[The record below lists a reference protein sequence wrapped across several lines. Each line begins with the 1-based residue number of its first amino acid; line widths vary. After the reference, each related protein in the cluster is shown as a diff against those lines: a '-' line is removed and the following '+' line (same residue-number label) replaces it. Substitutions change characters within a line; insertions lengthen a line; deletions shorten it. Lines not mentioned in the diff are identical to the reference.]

1 MDEKLVSVIIPAYN
15 IEDYIGR
22 CLDSIISQTYKNL
35 EIIVVDDGSRDH
47 TGEILDNYAKKDR
60 RIKVIHKENGGVSSA
75 RNKGIEAAEGDYIG
89 FIDGD
94 DLIEPEMYKTLVDLL
109 EEENA
114 DIAHCGYQMVFPDR
128 VDYYHNTGKKKIQ
141 TTEEGLKDL
150 LSGEMIEPG
159 LVNKLYKKELIKN
172 CRLDETVKINE
183 DLLMNFEKKFEV
195 FWKFFIDNGGYNVVI
210 EGLRNT
216 LIIAI
221 LGLVIGIIIGTL
233 IATVRVVPKTSGVSK
248 VLDVLAKFYVS
259 FFRGT
264 PIVVQLLLFYY
275 VLMPLL
281 SINLKSVPV
290 AVIVF
295 GLNSGAYISE
305 IMRAGILSVDPGQM
319 EGGRAVGLSYG
330 TTMMKIVIPQAV
342 KNILPTLG
350 NEFIS
355 LIKETS
361 VVSFVGATDLYLA
374 FQRIGS
380 NTYDFMVPYL
390 VMAVIY
396 IVMVF
401 IISTLIKVMERSLRK
416 SDYR

>member
-94 DLIEPEMYKTLVDLL
+94 DLIESEMYKTLVDLL

-128 VDYYHNTGKKKIQ
+128 IDYYHNTGKKKIQ

-159 LVNKLYKKELIKN
+159 LVNKIYKKELIKN

-183 DLLMNFEKKFEV
+183 DLLMNYQLFKLSQKSVYYDITPYSYMIRSSSATGANSLITKRE
-195 FWKFFIDNGGYNVVI
+195 DA
-210 EGLRNT
+210 LR
-216 LIIAI
+216 
-221 LGLVIGIIIGTL
+221 
-233 IATVRVVPKTSGVSK
+233 
-248 VLDVLAKFYVS
+248 VLNQIKDDC
-259 FFRGT
+259 
-264 PIVVQLLLFYY
+264 INNN
-275 VLMPLL
+275 LL
-281 SINLKSVPV
+281 SIIYKRYIYLLMAICRDDLKDRSYIEYQKKQRKQLNKELNTDIFKSCIPKKLKYMSLFSCYLPHIMK
-290 AVIVF
+290 VIYKMYD
-295 GLNSGAYISE
+295 LKT
-305 IMRAGILSVDPGQM
+305 
-319 EGGRAVGLSYG
+319 G
-330 TTMMKIVIPQAV
+330 TSK
-342 KNILPTLG
+342 K
-350 NEFIS
+350 
-355 LIKETS
+355 
-361 VVSFVGATDLYLA
+361 
-374 FQRIGS
+374 
-380 NTYDFMVPYL
+380 YL
-390 VMAVIY
+390 VN
-396 IVMVF
+396 
-401 IISTLIKVMERSLRK
+401 KE
-416 SDYR
+416 

>member
-75 RNKGIEAAEGDYIG
+75 RNKGIEVAEGDYIG

-94 DLIEPEMYKTLVDLL
+94 DLIEPEMYKILVDLL

-183 DLLMNFEKKFEV
+183 DLLMN
-195 FWKFFIDNGGYNVVI
+195 Y
-210 EGLRNT
+210 
-216 LIIAI
+216 
-221 LGLVIGIIIGTL
+221 
-233 IATVRVVPKTSGVSK
+233 
-248 VLDVLAKFYVS
+248 
-259 FFRGT
+259 
-264 PIVVQLLLFYY
+264 QLFK
-275 VLMPLL
+275 L
-281 SINLKSVPV
+281 SQKSVYYDITPYSYMIRSSS
-290 AVIVF
+290 AT
-295 GLNSGAYISE
+295 GA
-305 IMRAGILSVDPGQM
+305 
-319 EGGRAVGLSYG
+319 
-330 TTMMKIVIPQAV
+330 
-342 KNILPTLG
+342 N
-350 NEFIS
+350 S
-355 LIKETS
+355 LITKREDSLRVLNQIKDDCINNNLLTNIYKRYIYLLMAICRDDLKDRSYMEYQKKQRKQLKKELKTDIFKSCIPKKLKYMSLFSCYLPHIMKVIYKMYDLKTGTS
-361 VVSFVGATDLYLA
+361 KK
-374 FQRIGS
+374 
-380 NTYDFMVPYL
+380 YL
-390 VMAVIY
+390 VN
-396 IVMVF
+396 
-401 IISTLIKVMERSLRK
+401 EE
-416 SDYR
+416 

>member
-35 EIIVVDDGSRDH
+35 EIIVVDDGSRDY

-75 RNKGIEAAEGDYIG
+75 RNKGIEVAEGDYIG

-94 DLIEPEMYKTLVDLL
+94 DLIEPEMYKILVDLL

-183 DLLMNFEKKFEV
+183 DLLMN
-195 FWKFFIDNGGYNVVI
+195 Y
-210 EGLRNT
+210 
-216 LIIAI
+216 
-221 LGLVIGIIIGTL
+221 
-233 IATVRVVPKTSGVSK
+233 
-248 VLDVLAKFYVS
+248 
-259 FFRGT
+259 
-264 PIVVQLLLFYY
+264 QLFK
-275 VLMPLL
+275 L
-281 SINLKSVPV
+281 SQKSVYYDITPYSYMIRSSSATGANSLITKREDSLRV
-290 AVIVF
+290 
-295 GLNSGAYISE
+295 LNQIKDDC
-305 IMRAGILSVDPGQM
+305 INNNL
-319 EGGRAVGLSYG
+319 
-330 TTMMKIVIPQAV
+330 
-342 KNILPTLG
+342 LPTIYKRYIYLLMAICRDDLKDRLYM
-350 NEFIS
+350 EYQKKQRKKLKKELKTDIFKSCIPKKLKYMS
-355 LIKETS
+355 LFSCYLPHIMKVIYKMYDLKTGTS
-361 VVSFVGATDLYLA
+361 KK
-374 FQRIGS
+374 
-380 NTYDFMVPYL
+380 YL
-390 VMAVIY
+390 VN
-396 IVMVF
+396 
-401 IISTLIKVMERSLRK
+401 EE
-416 SDYR
+416 

>member
-35 EIIVVDDGSRDH
+35 EIIVVDDGSRDY

-128 VDYYHNTGKKKIQ
+128 IDYYHNTGKKKIQ

-172 CRLDETVKINE
+172 CRLNETVKINE
-183 DLLMNFEKKFEV
+183 DLLMNYQLFKLSQKSVYYDITPYSYMIRSSSATGANSLITKRE
-195 FWKFFIDNGGYNVVI
+195 DS
-210 EGLRNT
+210 LRV
-216 LIIAI
+216 LIQIKDDCI
-221 LGLVIGIIIGTL
+221 NNN
-233 IATVRVVPKTSGVSK
+233 
-248 VLDVLAKFYVS
+248 
-259 FFRGT
+259 
-264 PIVVQLLLFYY
+264 
-275 VLMPLL
+275 LL
-281 SINLKSVPV
+281 SIIYKRYIYLLMAICRDGLKDKSYMKYQKKQRKQLKKELKTD
-290 AVIVF
+290 VF
-295 GLNSGAYISE
+295 KSCIPKKLKYMSLFSCYFPHI
-305 IMRAGILSVDPGQM
+305 
-319 EGGRAVGLSYG
+319 
-330 TTMMKIVIPQAV
+330 MKIIY
-342 KNILPTLG
+342 KMYDLKTG
-350 NEFIS
+350 
-355 LIKETS
+355 TS
-361 VVSFVGATDLYLA
+361 KK
-374 FQRIGS
+374 
-380 NTYDFMVPYL
+380 YL
-390 VMAVIY
+390 VN
-396 IVMVF
+396 
-401 IISTLIKVMERSLRK
+401 EE
-416 SDYR
+416 

>member
-94 DLIEPEMYKTLVDLL
+94 DLIEPEMYKILVDLL

-150 LSGEMIEPG
+150 LSGEIIEPG

-183 DLLMNFEKKFEV
+183 DLLMN
-195 FWKFFIDNGGYNVVI
+195 Y
-210 EGLRNT
+210 
-216 LIIAI
+216 
-221 LGLVIGIIIGTL
+221 
-233 IATVRVVPKTSGVSK
+233 
-248 VLDVLAKFYVS
+248 
-259 FFRGT
+259 
-264 PIVVQLLLFYY
+264 QLFK
-275 VLMPLL
+275 L
-281 SINLKSVPV
+281 SQKSVYYDITPYSYMIRSSSATGV
-290 AVIVF
+290 NSLITKREDSLRV
-295 GLNSGAYISE
+295 LNQIKDDCINNNLLPTIYKRYIYLLMA
-305 IMRAGILSVDPGQM
+305 ICRDDLKDRLYM
-319 EGGRAVGLSYG
+319 EYQKKQRKQLKKELKTDIFKSCIPKKLKY
-330 TTMMKIVIPQAV
+330 MSLFSCYLPHIMKIIY
-342 KNILPTLG
+342 KMYDLKTG
-350 NEFIS
+350 
-355 LIKETS
+355 TS
-361 VVSFVGATDLYLA
+361 KK
-374 FQRIGS
+374 
-380 NTYDFMVPYL
+380 YL
-390 VMAVIY
+390 VN
-396 IVMVF
+396 
-401 IISTLIKVMERSLRK
+401 EE
-416 SDYR
+416 

>member
-35 EIIVVDDGSRDH
+35 EIIVVDDGSRDY

-128 VDYYHNTGKKKIQ
+128 IDYYHNTGKKKIQ

-172 CRLDETVKINE
+172 CRLNETVKINE
-183 DLLMNFEKKFEV
+183 DLLMNYQLFKLSQKSVYYDITPYSYMIRSSSATGANSLITKRE
-195 FWKFFIDNGGYNVVI
+195 DS
-210 EGLRNT
+210 LR
-216 LIIAI
+216 
-221 LGLVIGIIIGTL
+221 
-233 IATVRVVPKTSGVSK
+233 
-248 VLDVLAKFYVS
+248 VLNQIKDDC
-259 FFRGT
+259 
-264 PIVVQLLLFYY
+264 INNN
-275 VLMPLL
+275 LL
-281 SINLKSVPV
+281 SIIYKRYIYLLMAICRDGLKDKSYMKYQKKQRKQLKKELRTD
-290 AVIVF
+290 VF
-295 GLNSGAYISE
+295 KSCIPKKLKYMSLFSCYFPHI
-305 IMRAGILSVDPGQM
+305 
-319 EGGRAVGLSYG
+319 
-330 TTMMKIVIPQAV
+330 MKIIY
-342 KNILPTLG
+342 KMYDLKTG
-350 NEFIS
+350 
-355 LIKETS
+355 TS
-361 VVSFVGATDLYLA
+361 KK
-374 FQRIGS
+374 
-380 NTYDFMVPYL
+380 YL
-390 VMAVIY
+390 VN
-396 IVMVF
+396 
-401 IISTLIKVMERSLRK
+401 EE
-416 SDYR
+416 

>member
-35 EIIVVDDGSRDH
+35 EIIVVDDGSRDY

-128 VDYYHNTGKKKIQ
+128 IDYYHNTGKKKIQ

-172 CRLDETVKINE
+172 CRLNETVKINE
-183 DLLMNFEKKFEV
+183 DLLMNYQLFKLSQKSVYYDITPYSYMIRSSSATGANSLITKRE
-195 FWKFFIDNGGYNVVI
+195 DS
-210 EGLRNT
+210 LR
-216 LIIAI
+216 
-221 LGLVIGIIIGTL
+221 
-233 IATVRVVPKTSGVSK
+233 
-248 VLDVLAKFYVS
+248 VLNQIKDDC
-259 FFRGT
+259 
-264 PIVVQLLLFYY
+264 INNN
-275 VLMPLL
+275 LL
-281 SINLKSVPV
+281 SIIYKRYIYLLMAICRDGLK
-290 AVIVF
+290 
-295 GLNSGAYISE
+295 
-305 IMRAGILSVDPGQM
+305 DK
-319 EGGRAVGLSYG
+319 SY
-330 TTMMKIVIPQAV
+330 MKYQ
-342 KNILPTLG
+342 KN
-350 NEFIS
+350 
-355 LIKETS
+355 KE
-361 VVSFVGATDLYLA
+361 
-374 FQRIGS
+374 S
-380 NTYDFMVPYL
+380 N
-390 VMAVIY
+390 
-396 IVMVF
+396 
-401 IISTLIKVMERSLRK
+401 
-416 SDYR
+416 

>member
-75 RNKGIEAAEGDYIG
+75 RNKGIEVAEGDYIG

-94 DLIEPEMYKTLVDLL
+94 DLIEPEMYKILVDLL

-150 LSGEMIEPG
+150 LSGEIIEPG

-183 DLLMNFEKKFEV
+183 DLLMN
-195 FWKFFIDNGGYNVVI
+195 Y
-210 EGLRNT
+210 
-216 LIIAI
+216 
-221 LGLVIGIIIGTL
+221 
-233 IATVRVVPKTSGVSK
+233 
-248 VLDVLAKFYVS
+248 
-259 FFRGT
+259 
-264 PIVVQLLLFYY
+264 QLFK
-275 VLMPLL
+275 L
-281 SINLKSVPV
+281 SQKSVYYDITPYSYMIRSSSATGANSLITKREDSLRV
-290 AVIVF
+290 
-295 GLNSGAYISE
+295 LNQIKDDCINNNLLPTIYKRYIYLLMA
-305 IMRAGILSVDPGQM
+305 ICRDDLKDRLYM
-319 EGGRAVGLSYG
+319 EYQKKQRKKLKKELKTDIFKSCIPKKLKY
-330 TTMMKIVIPQAV
+330 MSLFSCYLPHIMKIIY
-342 KNILPTLG
+342 KMY
-350 NEFIS
+350 
-355 LIKETS
+355 
-361 VVSFVGATDLYLA
+361 DLKTGTWA
-374 FQRIGS
+374 SRSQRS
-380 NTYDFMVPYL
+380 
-390 VMAVIY
+390 A
-396 IVMVF
+396 
-401 IISTLIKVMERSLRK
+401 
-416 SDYR
+416 

>member
-35 EIIVVDDGSRDH
+35 EIIVVDDGSRDY

-128 VDYYHNTGKKKIQ
+128 IDYYHNTGKKKIQ

-172 CRLDETVKINE
+172 CRLNETVKINE
-183 DLLMNFEKKFEV
+183 DLLMNYQLFKLSQKSVYYDITPYSYMIRSSSATGANSLITKRE
-195 FWKFFIDNGGYNVVI
+195 DS
-210 EGLRNT
+210 LR
-216 LIIAI
+216 
-221 LGLVIGIIIGTL
+221 
-233 IATVRVVPKTSGVSK
+233 
-248 VLDVLAKFYVS
+248 VLNQIKDDC
-259 FFRGT
+259 
-264 PIVVQLLLFYY
+264 INNN
-275 VLMPLL
+275 LL
-281 SINLKSVPV
+281 SIIYKRYIYLLMEICRDGLKDKSYMKYQKKQRKQLKKELKTD
-290 AVIVF
+290 VF
-295 GLNSGAYISE
+295 KSCIPKKLKYMSLFSCYFPHI
-305 IMRAGILSVDPGQM
+305 
-319 EGGRAVGLSYG
+319 
-330 TTMMKIVIPQAV
+330 MKIIY
-342 KNILPTLG
+342 KMYDLKTG
-350 NEFIS
+350 
-355 LIKETS
+355 TS
-361 VVSFVGATDLYLA
+361 KK
-374 FQRIGS
+374 
-380 NTYDFMVPYL
+380 YL
-390 VMAVIY
+390 VN
-396 IVMVF
+396 
-401 IISTLIKVMERSLRK
+401 EE
-416 SDYR
+416 

>member
-35 EIIVVDDGSRDH
+35 EIIVVDDGSRDY

-128 VDYYHNTGKKKIQ
+128 IDYYHNTGKKKIQ

-172 CRLDETVKINE
+172 CRLNETVKINE
-183 DLLMNFEKKFEV
+183 DLLMNYQLFKLSQKSVYYDITPYSYMIRSSSATGANSLITKRE
-195 FWKFFIDNGGYNVVI
+195 DS
-210 EGLRNT
+210 LR
-216 LIIAI
+216 
-221 LGLVIGIIIGTL
+221 
-233 IATVRVVPKTSGVSK
+233 
-248 VLDVLAKFYVS
+248 VLNQIKDDC
-259 FFRGT
+259 
-264 PIVVQLLLFYY
+264 INNN
-275 VLMPLL
+275 LL
-281 SINLKSVPV
+281 SIIYKRYIYLLSAICRDDLKDRSYMEYQKKQRKQLKKELKTD
-290 AVIVF
+290 VF
-295 GLNSGAYISE
+295 KSCIPKKLKYMSLFSCYFPHI
-305 IMRAGILSVDPGQM
+305 
-319 EGGRAVGLSYG
+319 
-330 TTMMKIVIPQAV
+330 MKIIY
-342 KNILPTLG
+342 KMYDLKTG
-350 NEFIS
+350 
-355 LIKETS
+355 TS
-361 VVSFVGATDLYLA
+361 KK
-374 FQRIGS
+374 
-380 NTYDFMVPYL
+380 YL
-390 VMAVIY
+390 VN
-396 IVMVF
+396 
-401 IISTLIKVMERSLRK
+401 EE
-416 SDYR
+416 

>member
-94 DLIEPEMYKTLVDLL
+94 DLIESEMYKTLVDLL

-233 IATVRVVPKTSGVSK
+233 IATVRVVPKTSGVTK

-295 GLNSGAYISE
+295 GLNSGDYI
-305 IMRAGILSVDPGQM
+305 
-319 EGGRAVGLSYG
+319 
-330 TTMMKIVIPQAV
+330 
-342 KNILPTLG
+342 
-350 NEFIS
+350 
-355 LIKETS
+355 
-361 VVSFVGATDLYLA
+361 
-374 FQRIGS
+374 
-380 NTYDFMVPYL
+380 
-390 VMAVIY
+390 
-396 IVMVF
+396 
-401 IISTLIKVMERSLRK
+401 
-416 SDYR
+416 

>member
-94 DLIEPEMYKTLVDLL
+94 DLIEPEMYKILVDLL

-128 VDYYHNTGKKKIQ
+128 IDYYHNTGKKKIQ

-172 CRLDETVKINE
+172 CRLNETVKINE
-183 DLLMNFEKKFEV
+183 DLLMNYQLFKLSQKSVYYDITPYSYMIRSSSATGANSLITKRE
-195 FWKFFIDNGGYNVVI
+195 DS
-210 EGLRNT
+210 LR
-216 LIIAI
+216 
-221 LGLVIGIIIGTL
+221 
-233 IATVRVVPKTSGVSK
+233 
-248 VLDVLAKFYVS
+248 VLNQIKDDC
-259 FFRGT
+259 
-264 PIVVQLLLFYY
+264 INNN
-275 VLMPLL
+275 LL
-281 SINLKSVPV
+281 SIIYKRYIYLLMAICRDGLKDKSYMKYQKKQRKQLKKELKTD
-290 AVIVF
+290 VF
-295 GLNSGAYISE
+295 KSCIPKKLKYMSLFSCYFPHI
-305 IMRAGILSVDPGQM
+305 
-319 EGGRAVGLSYG
+319 
-330 TTMMKIVIPQAV
+330 MKIIY
-342 KNILPTLG
+342 KMYDLKTG
-350 NEFIS
+350 
-355 LIKETS
+355 TS
-361 VVSFVGATDLYLA
+361 KK
-374 FQRIGS
+374 
-380 NTYDFMVPYL
+380 YL
-390 VMAVIY
+390 VN
-396 IVMVF
+396 
-401 IISTLIKVMERSLRK
+401 EE
-416 SDYR
+416 

>member
-35 EIIVVDDGSRDH
+35 EIIVVDDGSRDY

-128 VDYYHNTGKKKIQ
+128 IDYYHNTGKKKIQ

-172 CRLDETVKINE
+172 CRLNETVKINE
-183 DLLMNFEKKFEV
+183 DLLMNYQLFKLSQKSVYYDITPYSYMIRSSSATGANSLITKRE
-195 FWKFFIDNGGYNVVI
+195 DS
-210 EGLRNT
+210 LR
-216 LIIAI
+216 
-221 LGLVIGIIIGTL
+221 
-233 IATVRVVPKTSGVSK
+233 
-248 VLDVLAKFYVS
+248 VLNQIKDDC
-259 FFRGT
+259 
-264 PIVVQLLLFYY
+264 INNN
-275 VLMPLL
+275 LL
-281 SINLKSVPV
+281 SIIYKRYIYLLMAICRDGLKDKSYKKYQKKQTKQLKKELKTD
-290 AVIVF
+290 VF
-295 GLNSGAYISE
+295 KSCIPKKLKYMSLFSCYFPHI
-305 IMRAGILSVDPGQM
+305 
-319 EGGRAVGLSYG
+319 
-330 TTMMKIVIPQAV
+330 MKIIY
-342 KNILPTLG
+342 KMYDLKTG
-350 NEFIS
+350 
-355 LIKETS
+355 TS
-361 VVSFVGATDLYLA
+361 KK
-374 FQRIGS
+374 
-380 NTYDFMVPYL
+380 YL
-390 VMAVIY
+390 VN
-396 IVMVF
+396 
-401 IISTLIKVMERSLRK
+401 EE
-416 SDYR
+416 

>member
-94 DLIEPEMYKTLVDLL
+94 DLIESEMYKTLVDLL

-183 DLLMNFEKKFEV
+183 DLLMNYQLFKLSQKSVYYDITPYSYMIRSSSATGANSLIKKRE
-195 FWKFFIDNGGYNVVI
+195 DA
-210 EGLRNT
+210 LR
-216 LIIAI
+216 
-221 LGLVIGIIIGTL
+221 
-233 IATVRVVPKTSGVSK
+233 
-248 VLDVLAKFYVS
+248 VLNQIKDDC
-259 FFRGT
+259 
-264 PIVVQLLLFYY
+264 INNN
-275 VLMPLL
+275 LL
-281 SINLKSVPV
+281 SIIYKRYIYLLMAICRDDLKDRSYMEYQKKQRKQLKKELKTDIFKSCIPKKLKYMSLFSCYLPHIMK
-290 AVIVF
+290 VIYKMYD
-295 GLNSGAYISE
+295 LKT
-305 IMRAGILSVDPGQM
+305 
-319 EGGRAVGLSYG
+319 G
-330 TTMMKIVIPQAV
+330 TSK
-342 KNILPTLG
+342 K
-350 NEFIS
+350 
-355 LIKETS
+355 
-361 VVSFVGATDLYLA
+361 
-374 FQRIGS
+374 
-380 NTYDFMVPYL
+380 YL
-390 VMAVIY
+390 VN
-396 IVMVF
+396 
-401 IISTLIKVMERSLRK
+401 KE
-416 SDYR
+416 

>member
-75 RNKGIEAAEGDYIG
+75 RNKGIEVAEGDYIG

-94 DLIEPEMYKTLVDLL
+94 DLIEPEMYKILVDLL

-150 LSGEMIEPG
+150 LSGEIIEPG

-183 DLLMNFEKKFEV
+183 DLLMNYQLFKLSQKSVYYDITPYSYMIRSSSATGANSLITKREDSLRVLNQIKDDCINNNLLPTIYKRYIYLLMAICRDDLKDRLYMEYQKKQRKKLKKELKTDIF
-195 FWKFFIDNGGYNVVI
+195 KSCI
-210 EGLRNT
+210 
-216 LIIAI
+216 
-221 LGLVIGIIIGTL
+221 
-233 IATVRVVPKTSGVSK
+233 PKK
-248 VLDVLAKFYVS
+248 LKYVS
-259 FFRGT
+259 
-264 PIVVQLLLFYY
+264 LFSCY
-275 VLMPLL
+275 LPH
-281 SINLKSVPV
+281 I
-290 AVIVF
+290 
-295 GLNSGAYISE
+295 
-305 IMRAGILSVDPGQM
+305 
-319 EGGRAVGLSYG
+319 
-330 TTMMKIVIPQAV
+330 MKIIY
-342 KNILPTLG
+342 KMYDLKTG
-350 NEFIS
+350 TS
-355 LIKETS
+355 KKYLINGE
-361 VVSFVGATDLYLA
+361 
-374 FQRIGS
+374 
-380 NTYDFMVPYL
+380 
-390 VMAVIY
+390 
-396 IVMVF
+396 
-401 IISTLIKVMERSLRK
+401 
-416 SDYR
+416 

>member
-22 CLDSIISQTYKNL
+22 CLDSIILQTYKNL

-94 DLIEPEMYKTLVDLL
+94 DFIEPEMYKILLDLL

-183 DLLMNFEKKFEV
+183 DLLMNYQLFKLSQKSVYYDITPYSYMIRSSSATGANSLITKRE
-195 FWKFFIDNGGYNVVI
+195 DS
-210 EGLRNT
+210 LR
-216 LIIAI
+216 
-221 LGLVIGIIIGTL
+221 
-233 IATVRVVPKTSGVSK
+233 
-248 VLDVLAKFYVS
+248 VLNQIKDDC
-259 FFRGT
+259 
-264 PIVVQLLLFYY
+264 INNN
-275 VLMPLL
+275 LL
-281 SINLKSVPV
+281 SIIYKRYIYLLMAICRDDLKDRSYIEYQKKQRKQLKKELKTDIFKSCIPKKLKYMSLFSCYLPHIMK
-290 AVIVF
+290 VIYKMYD
-295 GLNSGAYISE
+295 LKT
-305 IMRAGILSVDPGQM
+305 
-319 EGGRAVGLSYG
+319 G
-330 TTMMKIVIPQAV
+330 TSK
-342 KNILPTLG
+342 K
-350 NEFIS
+350 
-355 LIKETS
+355 
-361 VVSFVGATDLYLA
+361 
-374 FQRIGS
+374 
-380 NTYDFMVPYL
+380 YL
-390 VMAVIY
+390 VN
-396 IVMVF
+396 
-401 IISTLIKVMERSLRK
+401 EE
-416 SDYR
+416 